1 MAEALFVAAGGG
13 GDVIA
18 AAVIA
23 RALGLSRGDAIIA
36 TLAWE
41 RLLIDPVP
49 GPRSPSDF
57 QGLSALGQQ
66 NVEILPTSAPKAPG
80 TSTLPRLRSELGH
93 RLALLD
99 PRRGAAGL
107 AEQLGDLEAL
117 LTGLRSVFLVD
128 VGGDVLASGKESGL
142 RSPLADALTLAAVAG
157 LNTPVEVLVAGP
169 GLDGELTPNEVIS
182 RLHALGGVQRLSV
195 SEPEALSALGILEW
209 HPSEATALV
218 VAAALG
224 VEGTVE
230 IRDAG
235 TQLSLSPAGAM
246 VWSLPTATASKAT
259 LAESLFDTTS
269 FADAEEALL
278 ERLGWTELDYERSK
292 AKKAGARSVGIT
304 TVDDALLQ
312 AVHGFEATA
321 SARGTQFT
329 TFRRIAEAVGVPRA
343 HGQLRDSL
351 VRHFPDQDRPPL
363 WQVVDRYR

>member
-13 GDVIA
+13 GDAITA
-18 AAVIA
+18 TVIA
-23 RALGLSRGDAIIA
+23 RALGLERGDAIIA

-57 QGLSALGQQ
+57 EGLSALGQQ

-117 LTGLRSVFLVD
+117 LTGSRSVFLVD
-128 VGGDVLASGKESGL
+128 VGGDVLAAGDEDGL
-142 RSPLADALTLAAVAG
+142 RSPLADALTLAAAAH
-157 LNTPVEVLVAGP
+157 LNTSVEVLIAGP
-169 GLDGELTPNEVIS
+169 GLDGELAATEVLE
-182 RLHALGGVQRLSV
+182 RLHALGGAQRLSL
-195 SEPEALSALGILEW
+195 SEHEAAGALGVLEW

-224 VEGTVE
+224 IEGTVE

-235 TQLSLSPAGAM
+235 TQLSLDPAGAV
-246 VWSLPTATASKAT
+246 VWSLPVAPAIKAT
-259 LAESLFDTTS
+259 LAESLFDSTS
-269 FADAEEALL
+269 FTDVEDALI
-278 ERLGWTELDYERSK
+278 ERVGWTELIYERSK
-292 AKKAGARSVGIT
+292 AKKAGQRSAATNI
-304 TVDDALLQ
+304 DDGHLR
-312 AVHGFEATA
+312 AVQRFESEAA
-321 SARGTQFT
+321 ARGTQFT

-343 HGQLRDSL
+343 HGQLRESM
-351 VRHFPDQDRPPL
+351 VRASPSQNHPPL
-363 WQVVDRYR
+363 WQVLAHWP